1 MDYKRIWLK
10 YHTKQQIDDSDNM
23 LTINA
28 IPTESDDST
37 AADREI
43 KQLLNLGWTIES
55 TCPIIGSTNI
65 LNSKGDDVYTTYT
78 IGIEVFMV
86 KK

>member
-10 YHTKQQIDDSDNM
+10 YHIKQQIDDSDNM

-28 IPTESDDST
+28 IPTESDDSA

-43 KQLLNLGWTIES
+43 KQLLI
-55 TCPIIGSTNI
+55 
-65 LNSKGDDVYTTYT
+65 
-78 IGIEVFMV
+78 
-86 KK
+86 